1 MHAPRSG
8 SAPAFLNTSAANP
21 LGPFGGYGQA
31 MGLGTNLYGTTYSSA
46 FDSTENVVPTARPAE
61 EQAGRSNMS
70 AFEAGY
76 LHAATAMGMPPASY
90 GAPSSS

>member
-31 MGLGTNLYGTTYSSA
+31 MGLGTNPYGTTYGST
-46 FDSTENVVPTARPAE
+46 FDSTGAETLCPVSSCISHVLACPAPRE
-61 EQAGRSNMS
+61 MS
-70 AFEAGY
+70 SREAMD
-76 LHAATAMGMPPASY
+76 L
-90 GAPSSS
+90 GA

>member
-46 FDSTENVVPTARPAE
+46 FDSTGAETLCPVFSCISRVLACLVPCE
-61 EQAGRSNMS
+61 MS
-70 AFEAGY
+70 SRE
-76 LHAATAMGMPPASY
+76 AMGL
-90 GAPSSS
+90 GANLHGTR